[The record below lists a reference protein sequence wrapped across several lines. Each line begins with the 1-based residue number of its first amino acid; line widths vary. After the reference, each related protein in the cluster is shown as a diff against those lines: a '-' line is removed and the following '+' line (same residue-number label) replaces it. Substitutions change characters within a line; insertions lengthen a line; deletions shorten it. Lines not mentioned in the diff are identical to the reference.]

1 MACAGGCIGGAGCLS
16 HTDKHKVVID
26 QHATDATHK
35 SIVDNFEDL
44 K

>member
-1 MACAGGCIGGAGCLS
+1 MRTAVSVERCLS

-26 QHATDATHK
+26 QHAREATHK
-35 SIVDNFEDL
+35 EITKVVEGFS